1 MKKVEKGKPGYLNY
15 KKKAEILRTVIYF
28 AIVAAIFLL
37 GYTQTHTRLNL
48 MTVVAVLGCLP
59 ASKALVG
66 VIARFPYPSIDPDR
80 AKEIAKISRHLTVC
94 YDTVIT
100 SREKI
105 MPADC
110 FVISGHNLYGYTH
123 YEKVNPEELA
133 KHIRSILSQ
142 NGYTGL
148 TVKILNQYAPFLAR
162 VEGLDNM
169 AAVLVKIIVWRNYH
183 KLLVSSE
190 EMDRPKRYWI
200 GTLKKKIENY
210 YSLHAKVN
218 NISCIVD
225 KYLEANKIMGINS
238 FFLEQIPGICGI
250 LCVGL
255 GCLGAVKGILMNS
268 DINFW
273 GRQLIVGTMFGI
285 AVFLFDRLTDMEHT
299 KRKIKTNLLYYL
311 ENILPNRMEKDL
323 KKQNYEKNEKIKK
336 SQEIKKEKEDARQL
350 KQHWGEIASARELQ
364 LTDEDIQTLKD
375 FIKDL

>member
-1 MKKVEKGKPGYLNY
+1 MEM
-15 KKKAEILRTVIYF
+15 LRETFFVQGL
-28 AIVAAIFLL
+28 IVS
-37 GYTQTHTRLNL
+37 
-48 MTVVAVLGCLP
+48 VL
-59 ASKALVG
+59 
-66 VIARFPYPSIDPDR
+66 
-80 AKEIAKISRHLTVC
+80 
-94 YDTVIT
+94 
-100 SREKI
+100 
-105 MPADC
+105 
-110 FVISGHNLYGYTH
+110 
-123 YEKVNPEELA
+123 
-133 KHIRSILSQ
+133 
-142 NGYTGL
+142 
-148 TVKILNQYAPFLAR
+148 
-162 VEGLDNM
+162 

-336 SQEIKKEKEDARQL
+336 RQEIKKEKEDAKQL